1 MARMAPAPRPRRPAW
16 LRAIKFIAAILI
28 GLLVLPYLLA
38 PLYLFGRPVSTLM
51 LTRWATGARVE
62 RVWVPLDAMA
72 ASLPAAV
79 IAAEDARFCRHP
91 GLDLA
96 EIRDAIEDAETL
108 GDVRGASTLSQ
119 QTAKNLFLWPGR
131 SFLRKLLEAPLALW
145 LDLVLGKRRLL
156 EIYLNIAEWGPNG
169 EFGAEAAARR
179 AFGKS
184 ARNLSPRE
192 AAMLAAALPAP
203 TRRDPGRP
211 GPALR
216 RLAGIYER
224 RAAVAQLTA
233 CLAARPRP

>member
-1 MARMAPAPRPRRPAW
+1 MAPAPRPRRPAR

-51 LTRWATGARVE
+51 LARWATGARVE

-169 EFGAEAAARR
+169 EFGVEAAARR

-203 TRRDPGRP
+203 TRRDSGRP

>member
-51 LTRWATGARVE
+51 LARWATGARVE

-169 EFGAEAAARR
+169 EFGVEAAARR

>member
-1 MARMAPAPRPRRPAW
+1 MARMAPAPRPRRPAR

-51 LTRWATGARVE
+51 LARWATGARVE

-169 EFGAEAAARR
+169 EFGAETAARR

-216 RLAGIYER
+216 RLAGNYER

-233 CLAARPRP
+233 CLAVRPRP

>member
-51 LTRWATGARVE
+51 LARWATGARVE

-156 EIYLNIAEWGPNG
+156 EIYLNIVEWGPNG

-179 AFGKS
+179 SFGKS

>member
-51 LTRWATGARVE
+51 LARWATGARVE

>member
-1 MARMAPAPRPRRPAW
+1 MAPAPRPRRPAR

-38 PLYLFGRPVSTLM
+38 PLYLFGRPVSTLI

-179 AFGKS
+179 SFGKS

-203 TRRDPGRP
+203 TRRDSGRP

-233 CLAARPRP
+233 CLAVRPRP

>member
-1 MARMAPAPRPRRPAW
+1 MARMAPAPRPRRPAR

-51 LTRWATGARVE
+51 LARWATGAPVE

-169 EFGAEAAARR
+169 EFGVEAAARR

-203 TRRDPGRP
+203 TRRDSGRP

-233 CLAARPRP
+233 CLAAQPRP

>member
-16 LRAIKFIAAILI
+16 LRAIKFIAAGLI

-51 LTRWATGARVE
+51 LARWATGARVE

-96 EIRDAIEDAETL
+96 EIRDAIEDADTL
-108 GDVRGASTLSQ
+108 GEVRGASTLSQ

-169 EFGAEAAARR
+169 EFGVEAAARR

-203 TRRDPGRP
+203 TRRDSGRP

>member
-51 LTRWATGARVE
+51 LARWATGARVE

-169 EFGAEAAARR
+169 EFGVEAAARR

-233 CLAARPRP
+233 CLAVRPRP

>member
-51 LTRWATGARVE
+51 LARWATGARVE

-96 EIRDAIEDAETL
+96 EIRDAIEDADTL
-108 GDVRGASTLSQ
+108 GEVRGASTLSQ

-169 EFGAEAAARR
+169 EFGVEAAARR

-203 TRRDPGRP
+203 TRRDSGRP

>member
-1 MARMAPAPRPRRPAW
+1 MARMAPALIFRRAAW
-16 LRAIKFIAAILI
+16 LRALKLIATILV
-28 GLLVLPYLLA
+28 GLLVLPYLLT
-38 PLYLFGRPVSTLM
+38 PLYVFGRPVSTRM
-51 LTRWATGARVE
+51 LTRLATGARVE
-62 RVWVPLDAMA
+62 RLWVPLDAMA
-72 ASLPAAV
+72 ASLPASV

-91 GLDLA
+91 GIDLA
-96 EIRDAIEDAETL
+96 EIREAIEDADTL
-108 GDVRGASTLSQ
+108 GEVRGASTLSQ

-184 ARNLSPRE
+184 ARNLKPGE
-192 AAMLAAALPAP
+192 AALLAAALPNP
-203 TRRDPGRP
+203 IRRDPGRP

-224 RAAVAQLTA
+224 RAATPQLAA
-233 CLAARPRP
+233 CLTPRARQ

>member
-1 MARMAPAPRPRRPAW
+1 MAPAPRPRRPAR

-51 LTRWATGARVE
+51 LARWATGARVE

-156 EIYLNIAEWGPNG
+156 EIYLHLAEWGPNG

-179 AFGKS
+179 SFGKS

-233 CLAARPRP
+233 CLAVRPRP

>member
-1 MARMAPAPRPRRPAW
+1 MAPAPRPRRPAW

-38 PLYLFGRPVSTLM
+38 PLYLFGRPVSTLR
-51 LTRWATGARVE
+51 LARWATGARVE

-169 EFGAEAAARR
+169 EFGVEAAARR

>member
-51 LTRWATGARVE
+51 LARWATGARVE

-169 EFGAEAAARR
+169 EFGVEAAARR

-203 TRRDPGRP
+203 TRRDSGRP

>member
-1 MARMAPAPRPRRPAW
+1 MAPAPRPRRPAR

-51 LTRWATGARVE
+51 LARWATGARVE

-169 EFGAEAAARR
+169 EFGVEAAARR

>member
-1 MARMAPAPRPRRPAW
+1 MARMAPAPKSRRPAW
-16 LRAIKFIAAILI
+16 LRAIKFIAAGLI

-51 LTRWATGARVE
+51 LARWATGARVE
-62 RVWVPLDAMA
+62 RLWIPLNAMA

-96 EIRDAIEDAETL
+96 EIRDAIEDADTL
-108 GDVRGASTLSQ
+108 GEVRGASTLSQ

-145 LDLVLGKRRLL
+145 LDLVLGKRRVL
-156 EIYLNIAEWGPNG
+156 EIYLNVAEWGPNG

-192 AAMLAAALPAP
+192 AAMLAGALPNP
-203 TRRDPGRP
+203 MKRDPGRP
-211 GPALR
+211 GPGLR

-233 CLAARPRP
+233 CLAPRSRP

>member
-51 LTRWATGARVE
+51 LARWATGARVE

-169 EFGAEAAARR
+169 EFGAETAARR

>member
-38 PLYLFGRPVSTLM
+38 PLYLFGRPVSTLI

>member
-1 MARMAPAPRPRRPAW
+1 MAPAPRPRRPAR

-51 LTRWATGARVE
+51 LARWATGARVE

-179 AFGKS
+179 SFGKS

-211 GPALR
+211 GRALR

-233 CLAARPRP
+233 CLAVRPRP

>member
-16 LRAIKFIAAILI
+16 LRAIKFIAAVLI
-28 GLLVLPYLLA
+28 GLLALPYLLA

-51 LTRWATGARVE
+51 LARWATGARIE
-62 RVWVPLDAMA
+62 RLWVPLDAMA

-169 EFGAEAAARR
+169 EFGVEAAARR

-203 TRRDPGRP
+203 TRRDSGRP